1 MFRLQESHFR
11 PNVTHMDWQWGD
23 GKRYS
28 LQTKA
33 EKLEEQYLYQTER
46 MVKQTVTK
54 DKKEHYIMIKS
65 SIQKQ
70 I

>member
-1 MFRLQESHFR
+1 
-11 PNVTHMDWQWGD
+11 
-23 GKRYS
+23 

-54 DKKEHYIMIKS
+54 DKKGHYIMIKT